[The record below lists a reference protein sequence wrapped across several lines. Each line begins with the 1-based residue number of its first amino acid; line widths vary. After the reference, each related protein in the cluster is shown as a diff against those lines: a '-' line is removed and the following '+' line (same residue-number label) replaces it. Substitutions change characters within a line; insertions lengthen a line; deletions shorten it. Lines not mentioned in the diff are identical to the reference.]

1 LAFLITFSVL
11 LGVGLFWMGLFT
23 WFSET
28 DSAVLNAVADW
39 LSPER
44 VSGWMF
50 YLLISFA
57 CFVPLAR
64 RYVMKTRDAS
74 GESDDTK

>member
-23 WFSET
+23 WFSEA
-28 DSAVLNAVADW
+28 DNAALNAIADW

-50 YLLISFA
+50 YLLVSLA

-64 RYVMKTRDAS
+64 RYIKKGRK
-74 GESDDTK
+74 ES